1 MFEVVDF
8 SEYCIFICIILCII
22 GFIFGIITADY
33 FLGIIL
39 LLAIFV
45 FIVSVHR
52 IRKFGVAYAVMESVD
67 TFKNENDRLTINVSD
82 LENQNLELSNNNKSL
97 QDKLE
102 DMGKLIGIFR
112 TTNKTAQEIQDDMI
126 STLKKLESENENY
139 TRLNKTHAF
148 LLADKDNNGVLNKT
162 EQETIKLITG
172 GQLDGAD
179 TNNDSNVS
187 RSEYLTF

>member
-8 SEYCIFICIILCII
+8 SEYCIFICILLCII

-39 LLAIFV
+39 LLAMFV
-45 FIVSVHR
+45 FIVSVQR

-67 TFKNENDRLTINVSD
+67 TFKNENNRLIVNVSD
-82 LENQNLELSNNNKSL
+82 LENQNVELSNNNKSL

-102 DMGKLIGIFR
+102 DMGKLMGIFR
-112 TTNKTAQEIQDDMI
+112 TTNKTAREIQDDMI
-126 STLKKLESENENY
+126 STLKKLESENEHY

-148 LLADKDNNGVLNKT
+148 LLADKDNDGVLNKT

-179 TNNDSNVS
+179 KNKDKNVS